1 MKKLITLLAAAL
13 LATAAQAAGNETPDS
28 AAMEKALQSLPWE
41 RFKAVVSSVPKMKA
55 DVDAYGPMG
64 WEFVKK
70 NYRTHG
76 WKRNIDK
83 LDPEQRQRLAELIK
97 ARG

>member
-1 MKKLITLLAAAL
+1 MKKLIALLAAAL
-13 LATAAQAAGNETPDS
+13 LAGAAVAADLPDS
-28 AAMEKALQSLPWE
+28 AAMEKALQALPWE

-76 WKRNIDK
+76 WKKNIDK
-83 LDPEQRQRLAELIK
+83 LDAEQKQRLAELIK
-97 ARG
+97 ARS

>member
-1 MKKLITLLAAAL
+1 MKPFALFAAAL
-13 LATAAQAAGNETPDS
+13 LAVSAVAADLPDS
-28 AAMEKALQSLPWE
+28 AVMEKQLQTLPWE
-41 RFKAVVSSVPKMKA
+41 QFKAVVSSVPKMKA
-55 DVDAYGPMG
+55 DVDAYGPLG

-76 WKRNIDK
+76 WKKNIDK
-83 LDPEQRQRLAELIK
+83 LDPEQRQRLADLIRK

>member
-1 MKKLITLLAAAL
+1 VKKLIALFAAAL
-13 LATAAQAAGNETPDS
+13 LALPAVAADAPDS

-41 RFKAVVSSVPKMKA
+41 RFKAIISTVPKMKA
-55 DVDAYGPMG
+55 DVDAYGPLG

-76 WKRNIDK
+76 WKKNIDK
-83 LDPEQRQRLAELIK
+83 LDPEQKQRLAELIK
-97 ARG
+97 ARS